1 MYAITGSYGNLFH
14 IFDRHNGSDWLYD
27 LDDSSNPYNTN
38 SACNTG
44 NYLSPKRFMSPDDPI
59 GSRLGLSSIFVA
71 PLDAVEALFPETTSQ
86 TSSHSSCSDNND
98 WNKVDDSSN
107 TLEVSPG
114 RTKLYNCQLDDLNPP
129 ENTPSAP
136 PTGSKR
142 RKQILPSRTNNSTDS
157 HCAVQSEH
165 DKSRSCHHKS
175 KHRHHNKSSPHD
187 MVEKCGYGVSS
198 SCTVPNSNDGHELSG
213 IILNSPPVKK
223 TSIEEFLSGTSTV
236 PGMHQ
241 IHCRHKILHLSWHPK
256 KFLTV
261 AVSGN
266 QLFLVSGQPT
276 FSDTLPSQKDS
287 SHCSSCLSK
296 STDDENN
303 IPSEHC
309 EASSTP
315 IRDKVTSI
323 SSQSSDV
330 KAAKRRRRRH
340 HQLDS
345 SNPVNA
351 FPNVTDRIENHV
363 SDIDVLPDA
372 SVVCGM
378 DYVTNYEADHE
389 DNYDEQHTSEAQLD
403 SISSDP
409 NNENVPCIN
418 SLFPSSRETFST
430 NVNDALQ

>member
-1 MYAITGSYGNLFH
+1 
-14 IFDRHNGSDWLYD
+14 
-27 LDDSSNPYNTN
+27 
-38 SACNTG
+38 
-44 NYLSPKRFMSPDDPI
+44 MSPDDPI